1 MPVYNLTGARLS
13 VLIVFFVHGLV
24 FSTWVSRIPA
34 VQSNLGLS
42 SSRLGFALLGVAAGS
57 IVSMPVAGWLVSR
70 FGSRLVTAMSSL
82 WFALALAP
90 PAFANSALTLALA
103 LAFLGLAAGAMDVS
117 MNAQGV
123 VVERLAQ
130 RPMISGFHAA
140 FSVGGMVGSGL
151 GGLVAKMGADV
162 RDHFVGAAALYLLL
176 VAVAVRGLV
185 PAAADT
191 SHGHHGL
198 RLTPAIAGLGALSFC
213 FFLSEGAVAD
223 WSALYLSKSL
233 GAGPAQ
239 AAAGY
244 ALFSMAMALGRIAGD
259 SLRSRFGAVFLVR
272 LGSLSAAAGLG
283 AALLFARTPP
293 ALAGFTMVG
302 FGCSIIVPIT
312 FAAAGNLPGASSGG
326 VLAAVVAAGYLGLF
340 AGPPVIGMA
349 AEAISLRWAL
359 MIVVGL
365 CLAGAALSSFV
376 RTSERT
382 P

>member
-1 MPVYNLTGARLS
+1 
-13 VLIVFFVHGLV
+13 
-24 FSTWVSRIPA
+24 
-34 VQSNLGLS
+34 
-42 SSRLGFALLGVAAGS
+42 
-57 IVSMPVAGWLVSR
+57 
-70 FGSRLVTAMSSL
+70 MSSF

-90 PAFANSALTLALA
+90 PAFANSAFTLGLALA
-103 LAFLGLAAGAMDVS
+103 LLGLAAGAMDVS

-130 RPMISGFHAA
+130 RPMMSGFHAA
-140 FSVGGMVGSGL
+140 FSVGGMMGSGF
-151 GGLVAKMGADV
+151 GGLVAKRGMDV
-162 RDHFVGAAALYLLL
+162 HHHFVWSAALYVLL
-176 VAVAVRGLV
+176 VAIAVRGLV
-185 PAAADT
+185 PAPADT
-191 SHGHHGL
+191 KHGHHGL

-259 SLRSRFGAVFLVR
+259 SLRSRFGAVSLVR
-272 LGSLSAAAGLG
+272 LGSLSAAAGLV
-283 AALLFARTPP
+283 AALLYARTPL

-312 FAAAGNLPGASSGG
+312 FAAAGNLPGVSSGG
-326 VLAAVVAAGYLGLF
+326 ALATVVAAGYFGLF
-340 AGPPVIGMA
+340 AGPPLIGIA

-359 MIVVGL
+359 MIVVSL
-365 CLAGAALSSFV
+365 CLVGVSLSGFV
-376 RTSERT
+376 RTSERKS
-382 P
+382 

>member
-1 MPVYNLTGARLS
+1 MPVSNLTGARLS
-13 VLIVFFVHGLV
+13 VLLIFFVHGLV

-42 SSRLGFALLGVAAGS
+42 SGRLGFALLGVAAGS

-90 PAFANSALTLALA
+90 PAFATSAFTLALA
-103 LAFLGLAAGAMDVS
+103 LALLGLAAGAMDVS

-130 RPMISGFHAA
+130 RPMMSGFHAA
-140 FSVGGMVGSGL
+140 FSVGGMVGSGF
-151 GGLVAKMGADV
+151 GGLVAKLGVDV
-162 RDHFVGAAALYLLL
+162 REHFVWAAALYVLL

-191 SHGHHGL
+191 SHGRHGL
-198 RLTPAIAGLGALSFC
+198 RLTAAIAGLGALSFC
-213 FFLSEGAVAD
+213 FFLSEGAIAD

-233 GAGPAQ
+233 GAGPAL

-272 LGSLSAAAGLG
+272 LGSLSAAAGLA
-283 AALLFARTPP
+283 AALLFARTPL

-312 FAAAGNLPGASSGG
+312 FAAAGNLPGVSSGG
-326 VLAAVVAAGYLGLF
+326 ALATVVAAGYFGLF
-340 AGPPVIGMA
+340 AGPPLIGMA

-365 CLAGAALSSFV
+365 CLAGAALSGFV
-376 RTSERT
+376 RTSERK